1 MPDAIR
7 AAVFD
12 MDGTLVDNMHVHRD
26 AWRRFLERK
35 GLPFDEEQ
43 YLRNNTGTITE
54 IIPRFFPQATDP
66 AEAYRLGMEK
76 EAVYREVYRGHV
88 VPLPGLVAFL
98 DTLRSA
104 GIRIA
109 LATAADRGNID
120 FTLDELGIRDRFDA
134 LVGAEDVQR
143 GKPHPDVYLRAAERL
158 AVEPRHCLAF
168 EDTPAGIR
176 AALGAGMRVVGIAT
190 THPRTELEAYP
201 LQAILAD
208 YRMADP
214 LARLNIGT

>member
-1 MPDAIR
+1 MAETLR

-26 AWRRFLERK
+26 AWRLFLERK

-43 YLRNNTGTITE
+43 YHRNNTGTITE
-54 IIPRFFPQATDP
+54 IIPRFFPEATDP

-76 EAVYREVYRGHV
+76 EAVYRETYRGRV
-88 VPLPGLVAFL
+88 VPLPGLLAFL
-98 DTLRSA
+98 DALRKA
-104 GIRIA
+104 QVRIA

-134 LVGAEDVQR
+134 LVGSEDVQR

-158 AVEPRHCLAF
+158 GIEPGHCLAF
-168 EDTPAGIR
+168 EDSHSGIQ
-176 AALGAGMRVVGIAT
+176 AALAAGMHVVGLAT
-190 THPRTELEAYP
+190 THSRSELEAYP
-201 LQAILAD
+201 LHALLDD
-208 YRMADP
+208 YRIVEP
-214 LARLNIGT
+214 LALLNINP